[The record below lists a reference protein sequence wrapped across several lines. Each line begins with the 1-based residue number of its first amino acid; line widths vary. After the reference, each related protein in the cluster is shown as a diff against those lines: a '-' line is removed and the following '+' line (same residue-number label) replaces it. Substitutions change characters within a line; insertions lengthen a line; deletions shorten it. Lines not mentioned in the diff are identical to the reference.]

1 MLLRIQTAFNVPL
14 PLPSSSIHSSLSTG
28 DNNRKEKY
36 YLPQCTAVRLFINQS
51 KFVECIENEMLP
63 ISFRYIFTD
72 LFSSSS
78 LTAYSY
84 FLLLWYYCNFRVC
97 IWGIPGQ
104 RTWIPTCSEFTFDK
118 MQDLLF

>member
-51 KFVECIENEMLP
+51 KFVECVENEMLP

-78 LTAYSY
+78 LCGITVTLEYVFGAYLDSVPG
-84 FLLLWYYCNFRVC
+84 FLPAVSLLLTRCKICCFEKYV
-97 IWGIPGQ
+97 
-104 RTWIPTCSEFTFDK
+104 
-118 MQDLLF
+118 